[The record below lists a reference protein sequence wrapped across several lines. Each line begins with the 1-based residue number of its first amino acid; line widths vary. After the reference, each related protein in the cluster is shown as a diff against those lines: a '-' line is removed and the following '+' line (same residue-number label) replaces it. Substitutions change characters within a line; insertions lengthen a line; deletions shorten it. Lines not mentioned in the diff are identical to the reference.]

1 MSKEFV
7 DVLKELFP
15 PVSNATKESLKKL
28 ITQHIKDPSFIFE
41 SSIPQPIRQGDIL
54 TNIPFQT
61 LHEGDEYWSAR
72 LFGMLISTTCD
83 FEHEKTVLFAPGYT
97 IEVFKECFGD
107 NPDKLKDLR
116 NNAIYD
122 KFYLPA
128 YLGVSELVIDFNGI
142 NSFSVNYIKEIIS
155 KETSQRVSSLAQNGY
170 YYLLCKLTVHF
181 FRPEAKEILRS
192 DIIS

>member
-7 DVLKELFP
+7 EVLKELFP
-15 PVSNATKESLKKL
+15 PFSNTTKENLKKL
-28 ITQHIKDPSFIFE
+28 ITKHAENPSFIFE
-41 SSIPQPIRQGDIL
+41 SSIPQEIRQGDIV

-61 LHEGDEYWSAR
+61 LYEGDEYLGKR
-72 LFGMLISTTCD
+72 LSGMMISTTCD
-83 FEHEKTVLFAPGYT
+83 FEHEKTVLFAPGYD
-97 IEVFKECFGD
+97 IDVFKECFGED
-107 NPDKLKDLR
+107 PDKLRDLR

-128 YLGVSELVIDFNGI
+128 YLGVSELIIDFNGI

-155 KETSQRVSSLAQNGY
+155 KKTSQRVSSLAQNGY

-181 FRPEAKEILRS
+181 LRPEGNEILRS